1 MGNKPLRVLIVD
13 DDEAMRE
20 VLAARLDSWGY
31 GSMAVSSGTEALEAI
46 RRDPPDMVLVDIVIP
61 GMSGFDLMDQLQQ
74 VGSFPPVIAITAHG
88 SIDWA
93 VDAMKKGATDFL
105 TKPLDHAHLK
115 AVLDSTAV
123 EIGRRRSAHELARQL
138 GSDPGLGRLVGRSRR
153 MCELYDLVRLL
164 THNEASALIC
174 GESGTGKELVAKT
187 IHELSRRADHPFV
200 AINTAAVPSGLM
212 EAEIFGHE
220 KGAFTG
226 ASQTRPGC
234 FELADGGTLL
244 LDEIGEM
251 PRELQPKLLR
261 VLEER
266 RARRIGGS
274 HEITF
279 DVRVLAATNREPD
292 ELIEQGHLREDLFY
306 RLNVFTVIVPPL
318 RDHPDDIP
326 LLAQHFVALSNE
338 KHGLA
343 VDGLIDESRE
353 LLQAYSWPGN
363 VRELRNVIERAA
375 ILTKEGWVEPSR
387 LPPYIV
393 SPDAA
398 AEPEEPNDRLVLP
411 LGISA
416 AEAERRLILKTLE
429 VVDHNKAEAARRL
442 QLDVKTVRNKL
453 KKYAGEEKR

>member
-1 MGNKPLRVLIVD
+1 
-13 DDEAMRE
+13 MRE
-20 VLAARLDSWGY
+20 VLATRLESWGY
-31 GSMAVSSGTEALEAI
+31 ESTAVSSGTEALNAI
-46 RRDPPDMVLVDIVIP
+46 RADPPEIVLVDIVIP

-74 VGSFPPVIAITAHG
+74 DGSFPPVIAITAHG

-105 TKPLDHAHLK
+105 TKPLDHSHLK
-115 AVLDSTAV
+115 AVLDSTAI
-123 EIGRRRSAHELARQL
+123 ELGRRRSARELVRQL
-138 GSDPGLGRLVGRSRR
+138 GSDPGLGHLVGRSRR
-153 MCELYDLVRLL
+153 MRELFDLVRLL
-164 THNEASALIC
+164 TQNEASALIC

-187 IHELSRRADHPFV
+187 IHELSRRAEHEFV

-212 EAEIFGHE
+212 ESEIFGHE

-274 HEITF
+274 REVSF
-279 DVRVLAATNREPD
+279 DVRVLAATNREPE
-292 ELIEQGHLREDLFY
+292 ELVEQGSLREDLFY

-318 RDHPDDIP
+318 RHHLDDIP
-326 LLAQHFVALSNE
+326 LLGQHFIGLSNR

-343 VDGLIDESRE
+343 VDGLADESRE
-353 LLQAYSWPGN
+353 LLQVYSWPGN

-375 ILTKEGWVEPSR
+375 ILTKEGWIEPAR

-393 SPDAA
+393 KSEAVTEAVDQD
-398 AEPEEPNDRLVLP
+398 DRLVLP
-411 LGISA
+411 LEISA
-416 AEAERRLILKTLE
+416 AEAEKRLILKTLE
-429 VVDHNKAEAARRL
+429 LVNNNKSEAARRL
-442 QLDVKTVRNKL
+442 ELDVKTVRNKL
-453 KKYAGEEKR
+453 KKYAAEEKR